1 TSLQNGRMHGG
12 LMDGQGNYLLEL
24 DGVLVQNLY
33 IVESDPSG
41 GAAGVIYTY
50 AGIVRVPVAY
60 FLGVWTESQPGQGE
74 FMATLYRPVT
84 KISGGNLLA
93 GLMSGTFVLEGGPGD
108 DFIGVDG
115 IDGIGLDEVDDLPEE
130 IGIDDNKWAGGP
142 PIDVSKLMYASLVK
156 M

>member
-1 TSLQNGRMHGG
+1 RNALLVGLGTAALIAASAQAQDGLSAKRQSFIAFTPGEAGVSLGAWIAPTSLQNGRMHGG

-74 FMATLYRPVT
+74 FMA
-84 KISGGNLLA
+84 
-93 GLMSGTFVLEGGPGD
+93 
-108 DFIGVDG
+108 
-115 IDGIGLDEVDDLPEE
+115 
-130 IGIDDNKWAGGP
+130 
-142 PIDVSKLMYASLVK
+142 
-156 M
+156 